1 MIITFEDKEA
11 GLKAVN
17 LDLCFAYNLYEDEK
31 AIYFFNRA
39 ADDGESLVGV
49 GYWNKDL
56 KFLRK
61 LFNALIEEQANG
73 RKLFD
78 ITEYY
83 IKYLKEGENERV

>member
-31 AIYFFNRA
+31 AIYFFHA
-39 ADDGESLVGV
+39 VDDTAGLVGV
-49 GYWNKDL
+49 GYWNDDL

-61 LFNALIEEQANG
+61 LFNTLIEEQANG

-83 IKYLKEGENERV
+83 MKYLKEG

>member
-1 MIITFEDKEA
+1 MIITFEDQDAE
-11 GLKAVN
+11 LKAVN
-17 LDLCFAYNLYEDEK
+17 LDLCFAYNLYEYEK
-31 AIYFFNRA
+31 AIYFFHA
-39 ADDGESLVGV
+39 VDDTASLVGV
-49 GYWNKDL
+49 EYWNDDL

-83 IKYLKEGENERV
+83 IKYLKEDKNE

>member
-1 MIITFEDKEA
+1 MIITFEDTEA

-49 GYWNKDL
+49 RYWNEDL

-61 LFNALIEEQANG
+61 IFKKIIEEQVND
-73 RKLFD
+73 RNLFD

-83 IKYLKEGENERV
+83 IKYLKEKK

>member
-49 GYWNKDL
+49 GYWNDDL

-61 LFNALIEEQANG
+61 LFNNLIEEQANG

-83 IKYLKEGENERV
+83 MKYLKEGKNE